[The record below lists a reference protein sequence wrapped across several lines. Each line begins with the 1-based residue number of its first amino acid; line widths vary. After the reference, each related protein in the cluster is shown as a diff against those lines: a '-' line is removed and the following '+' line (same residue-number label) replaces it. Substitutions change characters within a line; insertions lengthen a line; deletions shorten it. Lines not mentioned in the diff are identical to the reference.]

1 MAAKSITKPLVW
13 ILMGLLILGL
23 GGFGVTSLSGT
34 LRTVGTVG
42 EAEISVQDYFQG
54 LQNEIRAAEAD
65 SGESISFAQAQQRN
79 IPERV
84 MGQLTVQGALDH
96 ETIVNN
102 ISVGDA
108 NLADQIT
115 SMQQFTGPGGEFD
128 REAYRFALDRLGMNE
143 SEFEDDIRREIAR
156 SFVQAAVLSGVT
168 MPEIYTDT
176 MLQYLGEQRGIE
188 WAILGREDL
197 EVGLPEPDDADL
209 AAFHSENEAMFTRPE
224 VKRITYAWLTPEMI
238 LDTVEV
244 DEQALRDTYEARRDE
259 FVQPERRLVER
270 LVFSD
275 TEAAEAAMARLDE
288 GEVSF
293 EDLVAERGLEL
304 ADTDM
309 GTVEAADLGEAA
321 ETVFEAAPSEVVGP
335 LPSSIGPALFRVNA
349 VLQAQETTFEEAEPE
364 LRDIIAADRARRV
377 VEGRVDAVDDLL
389 AGGATIEDLGAETAM
404 RVASIDWHPGMSE
417 DIAAYEGFRAAAAN
431 LSEDDYPEVIEL
443 EDGGIFA
450 MRLDE
455 VVPPTLQPL
464 EEVRDAVNAAWT
476 ETKINELLREQVA
489 GKVGRLA
496 AGESFEEV
504 ELTVDGSEEVTRRGF
519 IEEAPQEF
527 IETVFGMEVGDV
539 EVINGNGRIFVL
551 KLNTVQDPDPEDG
564 DLQQIDQFLR
574 NETAGGLS
582 QDLFQV
588 LANDIRTRAG
598 VNFDQG
604 ALNAVHNNF
613 Q

>member
-65 SGESISFAQAQQRN
+65 RGESISFAQAQQMN
-79 IPERV
+79 IPQRV

-128 REAYRFALDRLGMNE
+128 REAYRFTLDRMGMNE
-143 SEFEDDIRREIAR
+143 AEFEEDIRREIAR
-156 SFVQAAVLSGVT
+156 SFVQAGVLSGVT
-168 MPEIYTDT
+168 MPEVYTET
-176 MLQYLGEQRGIE
+176 MLNYLGERRGIE
-188 WAILGREDL
+188 WAVLERGDL
-197 EVGLPEPDDADL
+197 EVGLPDPTDEEL
-209 AAFHSENEAMFTRPE
+209 AAYHAENEALFTRPE

-244 DEQALRDTYEARRDE
+244 DEQALRDAYEARRDE

-275 TEAAEAAMARLDE
+275 TEAAQAAMARLDE

-417 DIAAYEGFRAAAAN
+417 DIAAYEGFRDAAAN
-431 LSEDDYPEVIEL
+431 LSQDDYPEVIEL

-464 EEVRDAVNAAWT
+464 DEVRDAVTEAWT

-489 GKVGRLA
+489 SKVGRLA
-496 AGESFEEV
+496 TGESFEEV

-519 IEEAPQEF
+519 IEEAPPEF
-527 IETVFGMEVGDV
+527 IETVFGMEAGEV

-551 KLNTVQDPDPEDG
+551 KLNTIQEPDAEDG
-564 DLQQIDQFLR
+564 DLQQIEQFVR
-574 NETAGGLS
+574 NETAGSLS

>member
-54 LQNEIRAAEAD
+54 LQNEIRAEEAD
-65 SGESISFAQAQQRN
+65 RGESISFAEAQRLR
-79 IPERV
+79 IPEQV

-96 ETIVNN
+96 ETIVND

-115 SMQQFTGPGGEFD
+115 SMRQFTGPGGEFD
-128 REAYRFALDRLGMNE
+128 REAYRFALDRMGMNE

-156 SFVQAAVLSGVT
+156 SFIQAAVLSGVT
-168 MPEIYTDT
+168 MPEIYTET

-188 WAILGREDL
+188 WAMLGREDL

-244 DEQALRDTYEARRDE
+244 DEQALQDAYEARRDE

-270 LVFSD
+270 LVYPD
-275 TEAAEAAMARLDE
+275 TEAAEGAIARLDE
-288 GEVSF
+288 GEASF
-293 EDLVAERGLEL
+293 EDLVADRGLEL

-321 ETVFEAAPSEVVGP
+321 DTVFEAAPSEVVGP
-335 LPSSIGPALFRVNA
+335 LSTDLGPALFRVNA
-349 VLQAQETTFEEAEPE
+349 VLQAQETAFEEAEPE
-364 LRDIIAADRARRV
+364 LRDILAADRARRV
-377 VEGRVDAVDDLL
+377 VEGRIDEVDDLL

-404 RVASIDWHPGMSE
+404 RVASIDWHPGMSD

-431 LSEDDYPEVIEL
+431 LSQEDYPEVIEL

-455 VVPPTLQPL
+455 TVPPTLQPL
-464 EEVRDAVNAAWT
+464 DEVRDAVTAAWT

-489 GKVGRLA
+489 GKVGQLA
-496 AGESFEEV
+496 AGESFENV
-504 ELTVDGSEEVTRRGF
+504 SLTVDGSEEVTRRGF
-519 IEEAPQEF
+519 IEQAPEEF
-527 IETVFGMEVGDV
+527 IDTVFGMEVGDV

-551 KLNTVQDPDPEDG
+551 KLNTIEDPDAEDG
-564 DLQQIDQFLR
+564 DLQQINEFLR
-574 NETAGGLS
+574 NEAAGGLS

-598 VNFDQG
+598 VSFDEG

>member
-65 SGESISFAQAQQRN
+65 SGESISFAKAQQRN

-244 DEQALRDTYEARRDE
+244 DEQALRDAYEARRDE

-288 GEVSF
+288 GEASF

>member
-128 REAYRFALDRLGMNE
+128 REAYRFALDRMGMNE

-244 DEQALRDTYEARRDE
+244 DEQALRDAYEARRDE

-288 GEVSF
+288 GEASF

-450 MRLDE
+450 
-455 VVPPTLQPL
+455 
-464 EEVRDAVNAAWT
+464 
-476 ETKINELLREQVA
+476 
-489 GKVGRLA
+489 
-496 AGESFEEV
+496 
-504 ELTVDGSEEVTRRGF
+504 TRR
-519 IEEAPQEF
+519 
-527 IETVFGMEVGDV
+527 
-539 EVINGNGRIFVL
+539 
-551 KLNTVQDPDPEDG
+551 
-564 DLQQIDQFLR
+564 
-574 NETAGGLS
+574 
-582 QDLFQV
+582 
-588 LANDIRTRAG
+588 
-598 VNFDQG
+598 
-604 ALNAVHNNF
+604 
-613 Q
+613 

>member
-54 LQNEIRAAEAD
+54 LQNEIRAEEAD
-65 SGESISFAQAQQRN
+65 RGESISFAEAQRLR
-79 IPERV
+79 IPEQV

-128 REAYRFALDRLGMNE
+128 REAYRFALDRMGMNE

-244 DEQALRDTYEARRDE
+244 DEQALRDAYEARRDE

-288 GEVSF
+288 GEASY
-293 EDLVAERGLEL
+293 EDLVAERGLDL

-309 GTVEAADLGEAA
+309 GTVTAADLGEAA

-364 LRDIIAADRARRV
+364 LRDIIATDRARRV
-377 VEGRVDAVDDLL
+377 VEGRIDAVDDLL

-464 EEVRDAVNAAWT
+464 DEVRDAVTAAWT

-489 GKVGRLA
+489 GKVGQLA
-496 AGESFEEV
+496 AGQSFEEV

-527 IETVFGMEVGDV
+527 IQTVFGMEAGDV

>member
-1 MAAKSITKPLVW
+1 M
-13 ILMGLLILGL
+13 
-23 GGFGVTSLSGT
+23 
-34 LRTVGTVG
+34 
-42 EAEISVQDYFQG
+42 
-54 LQNEIRAAEAD
+54 
-65 SGESISFAQAQQRN
+65 
-79 IPERV
+79 
-84 MGQLTVQGALDH
+84 
-96 ETIVNN
+96 
-102 ISVGDA
+102 
-108 NLADQIT
+108 
-115 SMQQFTGPGGEFD
+115 
-128 REAYRFALDRLGMNE
+128 
-143 SEFEDDIRREIAR
+143 
-156 SFVQAAVLSGVT
+156 
-168 MPEIYTDT
+168 
-176 MLQYLGEQRGIE
+176 
-188 WAILGREDL
+188 
-197 EVGLPEPDDADL
+197 
-209 AAFHSENEAMFTRPE
+209 
-224 VKRITYAWLTPEMI
+224 
-238 LDTVEV
+238 
-244 DEQALRDTYEARRDE
+244 
-259 FVQPERRLVER
+259 
-270 LVFSD
+270 
-275 TEAAEAAMARLDE
+275 
-288 GEVSF
+288 
-293 EDLVAERGLEL
+293 AERGLEL

-321 ETVFEAAPSEVVGP
+321 DTVFEAAPSEVVGP

-464 EEVRDAVNAAWT
+464 EEVRDAVSAAWT

-489 GKVGRLA
+489 GKVGQLA
-496 AGESFEEV
+496 AGESFEDAG
-504 ELTVDGSEEVTRRGF
+504 LTVDGSEEVTRRGF
-519 IEEAPQEF
+519 VEEAPQEF
-527 IETVFGMEVGDV
+527 IETVFGMEAGDV

-551 KLNTVQDPDPEDG
+551 KLNTVQDPDAEDG
-564 DLQQIDQFLR
+564 DLQQIDEFLR
-574 NETAGGLS
+574 NETAGSLS

-588 LANDIRTRAG
+588 LANDIRTRVG

>member
-244 DEQALRDTYEARRDE
+244 DEQALRDAYEARRDE

-288 GEVSF
+288 GEASF

-588 LANDIRTRAG
+588 LANDIRARAG

>member
-13 ILMGLLILGL
+13 SLMGLLILGL

-115 SMQQFTGPGGEFD
+115 SMQQFIGPGGEFD
-128 REAYRFALDRLGMNE
+128 REAYRFALDRMGMNE

-244 DEQALRDTYEARRDE
+244 DEQALRDAYEARRDE

-288 GEVSF
+288 GEASF

-527 IETVFGMEVGDV
+527 IETVFGMDVGDV

-588 LANDIRTRAG
+588 LANDIRARAG

>member
-244 DEQALRDTYEARRDE
+244 DEQALRDAYEARRDE

-288 GEVSF
+288 GEASF

>member
-128 REAYRFALDRLGMNE
+128 REAYRFALDRMGMNE

-244 DEQALRDTYEARRDE
+244 DEQALRDAYEARRDE

-288 GEVSF
+288 GEASF

-527 IETVFGMEVGDV
+527 IETVFGMDVGDV

>member
-54 LQNEIRAAEAD
+54 LQNEIRAEEAD
-65 SGESISFAQAQQRN
+65 RGESISFAQARELN
-79 IPERV
+79 IPEKV

-96 ETIVNN
+96 ETIVND
-102 ISVGDA
+102 ISVGDE

-115 SMQQFTGPGGEFD
+115 SMRQFTGPGGEFD
-128 REAYRFALDRLGMNE
+128 REAYRFTLDRMGMNE

-168 MPEIYTDT
+168 MPEAYTDT
-176 MLQYLGEQRGIE
+176 VKQYLGERRGIE
-188 WAILGREDL
+188 WAVLGREDL
-197 EVGLPEPDDADL
+197 EVGVPEPGEEDL
-209 AAFHSENEAMFTRPE
+209 AAFHSENEARFTRPE

-244 DEQALRDTYEARRDE
+244 DEQALRDAYQARRDE

-275 TEAAEAAMARLDE
+275 TAAAEAAMARLEE
-288 GEVSF
+288 GETSF
-293 EDLVAERGLEL
+293 EDLVAERGLAL

-309 GTVEAADLGEAA
+309 GTVEAADLGQAA
-321 ETVFEAAPSEVVGP
+321 DAVFGAAPSEVVGP
-335 LPSSIGPALFRVNA
+335 LPSSVGPALFRVNA

-364 LRDIIAADRARRV
+364 LRDIIAVDRARRV

-417 DIAAYEGFRAAAAN
+417 EIAAYEGFRAAAAN
-431 LSEDDYPEVIEL
+431 LGEDDYPEVIEL

-455 VVPPTLQPL
+455 TVPPTLQPL
-464 EEVRDAVNAAWT
+464 DEVRDAVAEAWT
-476 ETKINELLREQVA
+476 QTRINQLLREQVA

-496 AGESFEEV
+496 TGESFDDV
-504 ELTVDGSEEVTRRGF
+504 ELSIDGSEEVTRRGF

-527 IETVFGMEVGDV
+527 IQTVFGMEAGEV

-551 KLNTVQDPDPEDG
+551 KLNTIEPPDPEDG
-564 DLQQIDQFLR
+564 DLQQIDRFLR
-574 NETAGGLS
+574 NETAGSLS

-604 ALNAVHNNF
+604 ALNAVHSNF

>member
-34 LRTVGTVG
+34 LRTVGSVG

-54 LQNEIRAAEAD
+54 LQNEIRAEEAD
-65 SGESISFAQAQQRN
+65 RGESISFAQAQQLN
-79 IPERV
+79 IPEKV

-115 SMQQFTGPGGEFD
+115 SMRQFTGPGGEFD
-128 REAYRFALDRLGMNE
+128 REAYRFTLDRMGMNE

-156 SFVQAAVLSGVT
+156 SFIQAAVLSGVT
-168 MPEIYTDT
+168 MPEAYTDT
-176 MLQYLGEQRGIE
+176 VKQYLGERRGIE
-188 WAILGREDL
+188 WAILERGDL
-197 EVGLPEPDDADL
+197 EVGVPDPTEEEL
-209 AAFHSENEAMFTRPE
+209 AAYHSENEAQFTRPE
-224 VKRITYAWLTPEMI
+224 LKRITYALLTPEMI

-244 DEQALRDTYEARRDE
+244 DEEALREAYEARRDE

-275 TEAAEAAMARLDE
+275 TEAAEAAMTRLDE
-288 GEVSF
+288 GEASF
-293 EDLVAERGLEL
+293 EDLVAERGLDL

-309 GTVEAADLGEAA
+309 GTVTAADLGEAA
-321 ETVFEAAPSEVVGP
+321 DTVFQAAPSEVVGP
-335 LPSSIGPALFRVNA
+335 LPSSVGPALFRVNA

-404 RVASIDWHPGMSE
+404 RVDQIDWHPGMSE

-431 LSEDDYPEVIEL
+431 LSADDYPEVIEL

-464 EEVRDAVNAAWT
+464 DEVRDAVTEAWT
-476 ETKINELLREQVA
+476 QTKINELLREQVA

-496 AGESFEEV
+496 TGESFEDV

-519 IEEAPQEF
+519 IDQAPQEF
-527 IETVFGMEVGDV
+527 IQTVFGMEAGEV

-551 KLNTVQDPDPEDG
+551 KLNTIEPPDPEDG

-574 NETAGGLS
+574 NETAGSLS

-598 VNFDQG
+598 VSFDQG

>member
-34 LRTVGTVG
+34 LRTVGSVG

-54 LQNEIRAAEAD
+54 LQNEIRAEEAD
-65 SGESISFAQAQQRN
+65 RGESISFAQAQQMN
-79 IPERV
+79 IPQRV

-115 SMQQFTGPGGEFD
+115 SMRQFTGPGGAFD
-128 REAYRFALDRLGMNE
+128 REAYRFALDRMGMNE

-156 SFVQAAVLSGVT
+156 SFIQAAVLSGVT

-176 MLQYLGEQRGIE
+176 VLQYLGERRGIE
-188 WAILGREDL
+188 WAVLGREDL
-197 EVGLPEPDDADL
+197 EVGLPEPTEEEL
-209 AAFHSENEAMFTRPE
+209 AAFHSANEAMFTRPE
-224 VKRITYAWLTPEMI
+224 IKRITYAWLTPEMI

-244 DEQALRDTYEARRDE
+244 DEQSLRDAYDARRDE

-275 TEAAEAAMARLDE
+275 TEAAQAAMTRLDD
-288 GEVSF
+288 GEASF

-309 GTVEAADLGEAA
+309 GTVEAADLGAA
-321 ETVFEAAPSEVVGP
+321 ADTVFEAAPSEVVGP
-335 LPSSIGPALFRVNA
+335 LSTDLGPALFRVNA

-364 LRDIIAADRARRV
+364 LRDILAADRARRV
-377 VEGRVDAVDDLL
+377 VEGRIDAVDDLL

-404 RVASIDWHPGMSE
+404 RVASIDWHPGMSD

-431 LSEDDYPEVIEL
+431 LSADDYPEVIEL
-443 EDGGIFA
+443 EDDGIFA

-455 VVPPTLQPL
+455 TVPPTLQPL
-464 EEVRDAVNAAWT
+464 DEVRDTVTAAWT
-476 ETKINELLREQVA
+476 QTKINELLREQVA

-504 ELTVDGSEEVTRRGF
+504 ALTVDGSEEVTRRGF
-519 IEEAPQEF
+519 IEEAPQQF
-527 IETVFGMEVGDV
+527 IQTVFGMEAGDV

-551 KLNTVQDPDPEDG
+551 KLNTIEDPDAGDG
-564 DLQQIDQFLR
+564 DLQQIDEFLR

>member
-244 DEQALRDTYEARRDE
+244 DEQALRDAYEARSDE

-527 IETVFGMEVGDV
+527 IETVFGMDVGDV

>member
-244 DEQALRDTYEARRDE
+244 DEQALRDAYEARRDE

-464 EEVRDAVNAAWT
+464 DEVRDAVNAAWSQ
-476 ETKINELLREQVA
+476 TKINELLREQVA

-496 AGESFEEV
+496 AGESFEDV

>member
-244 DEQALRDTYEARRDE
+244 DEQALRDAYEARRDE